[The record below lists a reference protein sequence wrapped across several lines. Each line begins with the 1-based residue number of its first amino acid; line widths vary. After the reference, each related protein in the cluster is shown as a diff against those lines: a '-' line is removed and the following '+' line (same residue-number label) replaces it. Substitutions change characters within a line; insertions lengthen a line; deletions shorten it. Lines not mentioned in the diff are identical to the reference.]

1 MITKTIELGKIS
13 EMDLK
18 YVVICVQSKGKWIF
32 SRHKKRNSWDIPGG
46 HIEPGESAIKAAK
59 RELFEETGLK
69 SKKLIPVCDYYAEQS
84 PIDYA
89 YGRLF
94 YFATD
99 EISIPPK
106 EFEMAET
113 KLFSNIPLNLTHK
126 EIHSLLYL
134 QVLEFISGIQ
144 NK

>member
-1 MITKTIELGKIS
+1 MIAKTIKLGEVP

-32 SRHKKRNSWDIPGG
+32 SRHKKRTTWDMPGG
-46 HIEPGESAIKAAK
+46 HIEPGESAIKAAR
-59 RELFEETGLK
+59 RELFEETGLRT
-69 SKKLIPVCDYYAEQS
+69 KKLIPVCDYYAEQS
-84 PIDYA
+84 PFDYA

-94 YFATD
+94 YFSTD
-99 EISIPPK
+99 EFSIPPK

-113 KLFSNIPLNLTHK
+113 MLFSNIPLNLTHK

-134 QVLEFISGIQ
+134 KVLEFIS
-144 NK
+144 

>member
-1 MITKTIELGKIS
+1 MIAKAIELGKVS

-18 YVVICVQSKGKWIF
+18 FVVICVQSKGKWIF
-32 SRHKKRNSWDIPGG
+32 SKHKKRDTWELPGG
-46 HIEPGESAIKAAK
+46 HIEPGESAIQAAR

-69 SKKLIPVCDYYAEQS
+69 AKNLIPVCDYYAEES
-84 PIDYA
+84 PTDYA

-99 EISIPPK
+99 EPAIPPK

-113 KLFSNIPLNLTHK
+113 RLFSNIPFNLTHK
-126 EIHSLLYL
+126 VIHKLLYL
-134 QVLEFISGIQ
+134 KALEFISG
-144 NK
+144 